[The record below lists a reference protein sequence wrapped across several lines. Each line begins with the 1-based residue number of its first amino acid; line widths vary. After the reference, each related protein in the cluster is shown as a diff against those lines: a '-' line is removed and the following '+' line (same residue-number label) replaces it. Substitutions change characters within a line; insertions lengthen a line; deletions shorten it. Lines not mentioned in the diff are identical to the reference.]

1 MKDSRKRIIQE
12 KINAINDHINNLDC
26 YLPETYEYLMTEL
39 DKQRCILSEI
49 EIHEVFTM
57 LDSEFSEEVF
67 TTSEN

>member
-12 KINAINDHINNLDC
+12 KINAINEHINNLDC
-26 YLPETYEYLMTEL
+26 YLPETYEYLMQEL

-57 LDSEFSEEVF
+57 LDSEFSKEVF